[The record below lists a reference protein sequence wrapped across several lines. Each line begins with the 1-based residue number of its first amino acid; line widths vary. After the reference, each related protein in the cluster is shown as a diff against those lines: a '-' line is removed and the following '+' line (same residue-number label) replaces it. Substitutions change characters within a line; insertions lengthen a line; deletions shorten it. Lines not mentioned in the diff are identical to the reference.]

1 MLRNKKYN
9 DKNSQLNQSG
19 NLTLAVCTILGLLFI
34 LVIFGA
40 KNINPLNT
48 DWVRFGGGDNF
59 QHYIGWRFFRES
71 PWTKHFLF
79 MKNLNFPQGTS
90 VIVTDSNPLLCV
102 FFKLFRSILPG
113 DFQFNGIWIFL
124 NYGLI
129 GFFSGL
135 IGWKITKNV
144 FFTVLLSLLSI
155 LNPVVLQRT
164 AIHDTLA
171 AHWLILYSICTA
183 LNWRSS
189 HNWIN
194 WSIIVAFGMMI
205 HVYFIPMAGFIFVL
219 QIIWM
224 ISKKQRWSKIMLPIF
239 SFSISFIGMYFLAGY
254 NYILPQS
261 STYGEL
267 SMNLNS
273 FINPDGTSILLNDRV
288 TFPLQYEGY
297 NYLGL
302 GFIIMIIISVVFIQ
316 KSDLHKFFI
325 FTVPCLLYLLL
336 SLSHIITWDQKVLFE
351 ISIPEKWKETLSIFR
366 SSGRLAW
373 PFYYLLLFASGRII
387 YKRSREMNRNANLLS
402 CMLVICLLIQLID
415 LSGFI
420 RNYRDRFHDVKI
432 SDETQQTIDFSD
444 DLSESVKNLAV
455 TDGESKVVDRFALF
469 AVENGLTFNKS
480 ANARDIEP
488 IFGETNESVREMIE
502 NRTLRND
509 TIYILLNSEDQIA
522 ASEKYPDSLQITDDY
537 AYLIIK

>member
-1 MLRNKKYN
+1 MLRNKNYN
-9 DKNSQLNQSG
+9 DKNSQLNQSK
-19 NLTLAVCTILGLLFI
+19 NYVLTVCTILGLLFI
-34 LVIFGA
+34 LIIFGV
-40 KNINPLNT
+40 KNLDPLNS

-79 MKNLNFPQGTS
+79 LQNLNYPQGTS

-102 FFKLFRSILPG
+102 FFKLFKSILPAE
-113 DFQFNGIWIFL
+113 FQFNGLWIFL

-135 IGWKITKNV
+135 IGWKMSKNV
-144 FFTVLLSLLSI
+144 FFTIILSLFSI
-155 LNPVVLQRT
+155 FNPVVLQRT
-164 AIHDTLA
+164 AIHDTLT
-171 AHWLILYSICTA
+171 AHWLVLYSIYSA
-183 LNWRSS
+183 VNWRSS
-189 HNWIN
+189 HNWIG
-194 WSIIVAFGMMI
+194 WAAIVILGMMI
-205 HVYFIPMAGFIFVL
+205 HVYFIPMVGFILML
-219 QIIWM
+219 QMIWM
-224 ISKKQRWSKIMLPIF
+224 INNKQKWVKIILPLI
-239 SFSISFIGMYFLAGY
+239 SFSISFIGMYYFAGY

-302 GFIIMIIISVVFIQ
+302 GFILLIIITAVFIR
-316 KSDLHKFFI
+316 KSDFRRLII

-336 SLSHIITWDQKVLFE
+336 SLSNVITWDQKIMFE
-351 ISIPEKWKETLSIFR
+351 IPLPEKWKEILSIFR

-373 PFYYLLLFASGRII
+373 PFFYLLLFTSGRII
-387 YKRSREMNRNANLLS
+387 YGRLRERNREEKLLWCVLII
-402 CMLVICLLIQLID
+402 CMSLQFVD
-415 LSGFI
+415 LSGFMKS
-420 RNYRDRFHDVKI
+420 YRDRFH
-432 SDETQQTIDFSD
+432 EIDTAAKTLNTELLTE
-444 DLSESVKNLAV
+444 LSASVTNLAV
-455 TDGESKVVDRFALF
+455 ADGESKIIDQFALF
-469 AVENGLTFNKS
+469 AAENGLTFNRS

-488 IFGETNESVREMIE
+488 IFGEINESVREMIE
-502 NRTLRND
+502 NQTLRKN
-509 TIYILLNSEDQIA
+509 TIYILLNLEDQVT
-522 ASEKYPDSLQITDDY
+522 ASEKYPDSLQKTEDY